1 VLLAPLSVKL
11 FLQASGTRL
20 QNLIPDQQR
29 NIKKGVLLCLKQTP
43 PPWRHRTHKIGKVTF
58 RVSSF
63 GNPNGTKSATEMLV
77 QMMEHQLRESHSD
90 KEEESA

>member
-1 VLLAPLSVKL
+1 MPETNTAALAAPY
-11 FLQASGTRL
+11 
-20 QNLIPDQQR
+20 
-29 NIKKGVLLCLKQTP
+29 
-43 PPWRHRTHKIGKVTF
+43 THKIGKVTF

-77 QMMEHQLRESHSD
+77 QMMEHQLRKNHRD

>member
-1 VLLAPLSVKL
+1 MPETNTAALA
-11 FLQASGTRL
+11 
-20 QNLIPDQQR
+20 
-29 NIKKGVLLCLKQTP
+29 TP
-43 PPWRHRTHKIGKVTF
+43 YTHRIGKVTF

-77 QMMEHQLRESHSD
+77 QMMEHQLRENHSD